1 MSLTPDQL
9 ERIALLA
16 RIEVGPEELSGVT
29 ERLNRV
35 LGLID
40 QLQALDTRGIEPMS
54 HPLDA
59 HLTPPPRLR
68 ADEATETDR
77 REAYQKAAPAVS
89 QGLYLVPK
97 VIE

>member
-9 ERIALLA
+9 QRIALLA
-16 RIEVGPEELSGVT
+16 RIEVGPEELRGVT
-29 ERLNRV
+29 DGLNGV

-40 QLQALDTRGIEPMS
+40 QLQALDTQGIEPMS

-59 HLTPPPRLR
+59 HLTLPQRLR
-68 ADEATETDR
+68 PDQVTEQDR
-77 REAYQKAAPAVS
+77 REAFQATAPAVE

-97 VIE
+97 VID